1 MIQLNDH
8 FNVAGSHPAHSIP
21 RQHEMLINGKQ
32 MQRQQVNHIVNTIKT
47 QIQFNSIQQQDN
59 WSFAGQF
66 QCKHKT
72 NDFIS
77 TKHDTQTDITLT
89 LHQQQL

>member
-47 QIQFNSIQQQDN
+47 QIQFNS
-59 WSFAGQF
+59 
-66 QCKHKT
+66 T
-72 NDFIS
+72 
-77 TKHDTQTDITLT
+77 TR
-89 LHQQQL
+89 

>member
-8 FNVAGSHPAHSIP
+8 FNVAGSHPTHSIP

-47 QIQFNSIQQQDN
+47 QTFNLTI
-59 WSFAGQF
+59 GQLV
-66 QCKHKT
+66 
-72 NDFIS
+72 IR
-77 TKHDTQTDITLT
+77 
-89 LHQQQL
+89 